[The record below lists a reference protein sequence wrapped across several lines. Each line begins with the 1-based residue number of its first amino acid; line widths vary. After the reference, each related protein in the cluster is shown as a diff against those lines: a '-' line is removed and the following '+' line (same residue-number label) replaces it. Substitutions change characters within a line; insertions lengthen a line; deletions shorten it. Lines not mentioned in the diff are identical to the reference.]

1 MTYPSEFKGS
11 LNGLIIGQS
20 YQWNLR
26 ESHIGCGF
34 GISIIKNIN
43 LQRLKL

>member
-11 LNGLIIGQS
+11 LNRLIIGQS